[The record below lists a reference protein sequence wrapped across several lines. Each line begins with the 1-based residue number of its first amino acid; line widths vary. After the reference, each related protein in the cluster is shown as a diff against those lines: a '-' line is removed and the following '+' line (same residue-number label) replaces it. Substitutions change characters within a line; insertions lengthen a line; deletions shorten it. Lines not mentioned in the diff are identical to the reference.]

1 MNTSTSRPRQKAS
14 SQGFTLIELLVVIAI
29 IALLVGI
36 LLPALGR
43 ARDQARLTL
52 CVSNVRQFGVAAN
65 MYANDNKETV
75 WEAQRLI
82 SPPNSTY
89 TVWARLPKDDN
100 PLLTGPG
107 LVYSYMGDAEKIG
120 ECPTNKRRSAY
131 GATTANPTNS
141 NITNVFG
148 SQSGVDFDYTFLTR
162 AGGVR
167 LGVSTRVGYVET
179 PSQFGLNTLP
189 PEVAP
194 DTLRIKPFTG
204 IPIFVEESTQFYNGR
219 RGGPGD
225 RPEYT
230 DGLLANYDQFETR
243 HGGACAIAF
252 LEGHAEAFKPP
263 RGPSAN
269 VEEAGDLTASHLY
282 AAGVRNWI
290 RAEPVNQDGARRP
303 PGWMN
308 APRPQ

>member
-1 MNTSTSRPRQKAS
+1 
-14 SQGFTLIELLVVIAI
+14 VVIAI

-43 ARDQARLTL
+43 ARAQARLTL

-75 WEAQRLI
+75 WEATRTI
-82 SPPNSTY
+82 APPNASY

-100 PLLTGPG
+100 PFQTGPG
-107 LVYSYMGDAEKIG
+107 LVYSYMGDTEKIG
-120 ECPTNKRRSAY
+120 ECPTNQRRTAY
-131 GATTANPTNS
+131 GVSTANSTNPNVT
-141 NITNVFG
+141 NIFG
-148 SQSGVDFDYTFLTR
+148 SQSGIDFDYTFVTR

-167 LGVSTRVGYVET
+167 LGVSTRVGYIET
-179 PSQFGLNTLP
+179 PSQFGLATLP

-194 DTLRIKPFTG
+194 DTLKIKPFTG

-230 DGLLANYDQFETR
+230 DGLWANQDQLETR
-243 HGGACAIAF
+243 HGGACAISF
-252 LEGHAEAFKPP
+252 LEGHAESFKPP
-263 RGPSAN
+263 HGPSAIA
-269 VEEAGDLTASHLY
+269 EEAADLTASHMY
-282 AAGVRNWI
+282 AAGAANWI
-290 RAEPVNQDGARRP
+290 RMEPANQNGTYRP

-308 APRPQ
+308 APRVWSGN